1 MMATEQLA
9 QTRIDSPV
17 GELTV
22 VANSSHLLVLT
33 WGDSAGSSKRVSE
46 LIGQAELCAPADHV
60 ILGAASSQLAEYFAG
75 SRREFDLPLMAQG
88 TAFQMA
94 AWEVLQQ
101 IPYGETLNYARQA
114 ERAGSP
120 KGSRAVGSANGRN
133 PIAIIIPCHRVI
145 GADGSLTGFGGG
157 IDTKRWLLD
166 HEQRVLGISGQ
177 LDSI

>member
-9 QTRIDSPV
+9 QARIDSPV

-22 VANSSHLLVLT
+22 VANSRHLLVLT
-33 WGDSAGSSKRVSE
+33 WGDSAGSSKRVVE
-46 LIGQAELCAPADHV
+46 LIGQAEVCAPADHE
-60 ILGAASSQLAEYFAG
+60 ILGAASFQLAEYFAG
-75 SRREFDLPLMAQG
+75 SRREFDLPLMPQG

-166 HEQRVLGISGQ
+166 HEQRVLGASGQ
-177 LDSI
+177 LDLI